1 MAKKF
6 DAKAKAKRQKI
17 ILAVLGVVFLAVLAW
32 QVPSVLKIMNKKP
45 PAAAT
50 TPPPAAVP
58 APALGTPVTPVAGI
72 PVSATPAPGAGL
84 TDSDPAAQAASGQL
98 VTFDRFASKDP
109 FQQQALLADSAA
121 TTTENEVEPKPRGA
135 PSTSSTNPPP
145 PPPPPAPTPA
155 PTSAQIAVNGSSETV
170 AKGGT
175 FPQSDPVF
183 VLLSVSKTTA
193 KVAISGG
200 SLASGGATVT
210 LKKGKK
216 LTLENTVDGARY
228 VLLLV
233 STG

>member
-1 MAKKF
+1 MAAKKF

-32 QVPSVLKIMNKKP
+32 QVPSVLKMMNKKP
-45 PAAAT
+45 AAAAT
-50 TPPPAAVP
+50 TPPPAA
-58 APALGTPVTPVAGI
+58 APATPVTPVPGT
-72 PVSATPAPGAGL
+72 PVSATTPGAGL
-84 TDSDPAAQAASGQL
+84 TDSDPAAQAATGQL

-109 FQQQALLADSAA
+109 FQQQALVGDA
-121 TTTENEVEPKPRGA
+121 TSTPREISVEPPAGT
-135 PSTSSTNPPP
+135 STSSTKPP
-145 PPPPPAPTPA
+145 PPPPPAPA
-155 PTSAQIAVNGSSETV
+155 PTSAQIAVNGNSETV

-210 LKKGKK
+210 LKRGKK

>member
-17 ILAVLGVVFLAVLAW
+17 ILAVLGVVFLGVLAW
-32 QVPSVLKIMNKKP
+32 QVPSVLKMMNKKP

-50 TPPPAAVP
+50 TPPPAA
-58 APALGTPVTPVAGI
+58 APATPVTPVPGT
-72 PVSATPAPGAGL
+72 PVSATTPGAGL

-109 FQQQALLADSAA
+109 FQQQALLPDSTPNTA
-121 TTTENEVEPKPRGA
+121 TETSVDPPAGSST
-135 PSTSSTNPPP
+135 STSSTKPPP
-145 PPPPPAPTPA
+145 PQPAPA

>member
-32 QVPSVLKIMNKKP
+32 QVPSVLKMMNKKP
-45 PAAAT
+45 AAAAT
-50 TPPPAAVP
+50 TPPPAA
-58 APALGTPVTPVAGI
+58 APATPVTPVPGT
-72 PVSATPAPGAGL
+72 PVSATTPGAGL
-84 TDSDPAAQAASGQL
+84 TDSDPAAQAATGQL

-109 FQQQALLADSAA
+109 FQQQALLGDSTPAP
-121 TTTENEVEPKPRGA
+121 TETKVEP
-135 PSTSSTNPPP
+135 PSGTTTSSTKP
-145 PPPPPAPTPA
+145 PPPPPAPA

-210 LKKGKK
+210 LKRGKK

>member
-1 MAKKF
+1 MAAKKF

-17 ILAVLGVVFLAVLAW
+17 ILAVLGVVFLGVLAW

-45 PAAAT
+45 ATAAT
-50 TPPPAAVP
+50 TPPAAAVP
-58 APALGTPVTPVAGI
+58 APVPGAPVGT

-84 TDSDPAAQAASGQL
+84 TDSDPAAQASGGQL
-98 VTFDRFASKDP
+98 VTFDRFSSKDP
-109 FQQQALLADSAA
+109 FQQQARIAASKAPAPADPKVGA
-121 TTTENEVEPKPRGA
+121 TASSG
-135 PSTSSTNPPP
+135 PSTSSSKP
-145 PPPPPAPTPA
+145 PPPPPAPA
-155 PTSAQIAVNGSSETV
+155 PTSAQISVNGSSEKV
-170 AKGGT
+170 SKGGT

-183 VLLSVSKTTA
+183 VLVSVSRTTA

-200 SLASGGATVT
+200 SLDSGGATLT

>member
-17 ILAVLGVVFLAVLAW
+17 ILAVLGVLFIAVLAW

-45 PAAAT
+45 AAAAT
-50 TPPPAAVP
+50 TPGPVVGAPAVP
-58 APALGTPVTPVAGI
+58 ASGAPA
-72 PVSATPAPGAGL
+72 SATPTPGAGL
-84 TDSDPAAQAASGQL
+84 IDSDPAAQAAGGQL
-98 VTFDRFASKDP
+98 VSFDRFSSKDP
-109 FQQQALLADSAA
+109 FQQQAGFPAARSSAPSGGK
-121 TTTENEVEPKPRGA
+121 VA
-135 PSTSSTNPPP
+135 PTFPNTSTSSTKPPP
-145 PPPPPAPTPA
+145 PPS
-155 PTSAQIAVNGSSETV
+155 PTSAEIAVNGSSETV
-170 AKGGT
+170 SKGGQ
-175 FPQSDPVF
+175 FPQADPIF

-193 KVAISGG
+193 KVAIAGG
-200 SLASGGATVT
+200 SLASGGAAVT

>member
-17 ILAVLGVVFLAVLAW
+17 ILAVLGVVFLGVLAW
-32 QVPSVLKIMNKKP
+32 QVPSVLKMMNKKP

-50 TPPPAAVP
+50 TPPPAAAP
-58 APALGTPVTPVAGI
+58 APALGTPVTPVSGT
-72 PVSATPAPGAGL
+72 PVSATTPGGGL

-109 FQQQALLADSAA
+109 FQQQALLPDSTPTAA
-121 TTTENEVEPKPRGA
+121 TETSVEPPTGSST
-135 PSTSSTNPPP
+135 STSSTKP
-145 PPPPPAPTPA
+145 PPPPPAPA
-155 PTSAQIAVNGSSETV
+155 PTTAQIAVNGSSETV

-210 LKKGKK
+210 LKRGKK

>member
-1 MAKKF
+1 MAAKKV

-45 PAAAT
+45 PTAAT

-58 APALGTPVTPVAGI
+58 APGAPV
-72 PVSATPAPGAGL
+72 TPAPGTPIAATPTPGAGL
-84 TDSDPAAQAASGQL
+84 IDSDPAAQAAGGQL
-98 VTFDRFASKDP
+98 VTFDRFSSKDP
-109 FQQQALLADSAA
+109 FQQQALLPDATSSTPPDATDEPPAA
-121 TTTENEVEPKPRGA
+121 TGS
-135 PSTSSTNPPP
+135 STSSTKP
-145 PPPPPAPTPA
+145 PPPPPAPA
-155 PTSAQIAVNGSSETV
+155 PTTAQITVNGSTETV
-170 AKGGT
+170 SKGGT

-193 KVAISGG
+193 KIAISGG
-200 SLASGGATVT
+200 SLDSGGATVT

-216 LTLENTVDGARY
+216 LTLENTVDSARY